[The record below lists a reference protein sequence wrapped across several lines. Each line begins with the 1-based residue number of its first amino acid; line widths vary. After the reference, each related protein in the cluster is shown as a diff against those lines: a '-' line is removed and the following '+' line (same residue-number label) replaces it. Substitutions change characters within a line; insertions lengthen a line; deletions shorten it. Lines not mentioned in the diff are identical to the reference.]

1 MQATNRY
8 KQIIYIIGTT
18 ACGKTTTA
26 QAFRYM
32 YLADV
37 ISADNFYDF
46 AGIVYDRPD
55 YELLTMREEWAN
67 YPDMDEW
74 RKKWYRFQLQKVKD
88 SGHRTLVIEGA
99 TLGYKQERDVIESL
113 VDAPSTMILLE
124 PSNWKELYMKKHN
137 MRPARDMVSEY
148 RQTIEGDYIV
158 ATNLEELTQPL
169 VYQRLGF
176 TDLKWQALKL
186 GDVYAKSMLDLGCST
201 GWFNMYATG
210 GGIGRYVGV
219 DNQWRQIIKA
229 RSDHYG
235 EYVLGDIEEYLNGCK
250 EKFDIVIMASTLHYF
265 DKWKKK
271 EIIKKISGITNEV
284 FVLEIPIHQLTED
297 EKDGVEYPVIG
308 QTYTIPTEGMVK
320 KWLGEYFNRVEVV
333 GQSVPPDG
341 SFRLVFKAWK

>member
-1 MQATNRY
+1 ME
-8 KQIIYIIGTT
+8 KEG
-18 ACGKTTTA
+18 
-26 QAFRYM
+26 
-32 YLADV
+32 
-37 ISADNFYDF
+37 
-46 AGIVYDRPD
+46 
-55 YELLTMREEWAN
+55 
-67 YPDMDEW
+67 
-74 RKKWYRFQLQKVKD
+74 YRFQLQKVKD

-124 PSNWKELYMKKHN
+124 PSDWKELYMKKHN
-137 MRPARDMVSEY
+137 MRPARDMISEY

-235 EYVLGDIEEYLNGCK
+235 EYVLGDIEEYLDGVK
-250 EKFDIVIMASTLHYF
+250 ESLDIVIMASTLHYLTNGRRRESL
-265 DKWKKK
+265 KK
-271 EIIKKISGITNEV
+271 
-284 FVLEIPIHQLTED
+284 
-297 EKDGVEYPVIG
+297 YPG
-308 QTYTIPTEGMVK
+308 
-320 KWLGEYFNRVEVV
+320 
-333 GQSVPPDG
+333 
-341 SFRLVFKAWK
+341 